1 MKTASSRTRDGLDGQ
16 PARPWVPSTLRPGSQ
31 PAFKRDVSG
40 SRPRRPCGVAAPY
53 GLRAARRAWGGE
65 SAVGRDTGVPTT
77 SPLPMLDRTTNL
89 FAADQPSDAG
99 HAVPADF
106 SVSTPGVAGSDEA
119 VHGASTGSRDD
130 AGAECGAEPTATGAA
145 DGAGGGQR
153 PLFGVGDGASAGSGG
168 AVGRAGGA
176 RRHGVGA
183 ARRWWPRGAAAG
195 CLVAVLIVVAALLHG
210 GGEPAP
216 AGGTRT
222 HVAAPAVD
230 HASARAGR
238 PSDPRYGQRSAP
250 GRRRERGE
258 IRGGRSARRAGVAR
272 DRRARRPASR
282 RARPKRRGS
291 PSPVTRDARR
301 GARRGHRRPARS
313 AAPAPASAPR
323 SRGASSPPASRT
335 TVAPRPRTPRA
346 ASAPT
351 RGGPSGGEFDIEG

>member
-1 MKTASSRTRDGLDGQ
+1 
-16 PARPWVPSTLRPGSQ
+16 
-31 PAFKRDVSG
+31 
-40 SRPRRPCGVAAPY
+40 
-53 GLRAARRAWGGE
+53 
-65 SAVGRDTGVPTT
+65 
-77 SPLPMLDRTTNL
+77 MLDRTTNL
-89 FAADQPSDAG
+89 FAADQPRDAG
-99 HAVPADF
+99 HAVPADS

-119 VHGASTGSRDD
+119 VHEATTGSRDD
-130 AGAECGAEPTATGAA
+130 AGAEYGAEPTATEAA

-282 RARPKRRGS
+282 RARPKRGGS

-301 GARRGHRRPARS
+301 GSRRGHRTPARS
-313 AAPAPASAPR
+313 AAPASAPP
-323 SRGASSPPASRT
+323 STGGSSPAASRT